1 MWAAAI
7 SNTSAGL
14 HPGVDRLLG
23 EMEIDWIFHCGNIGS
38 NDVLVALSAHAPTT
52 GVLGPKD
59 DASELP
65 FRGHLVKTIEGCTIY
80 VAEDIGTAIRPNDAT
95 ARAIEAHSPKVV
107 LFAGSGAPSVDIVG
121 GVIWVSPGSSQS
133 EGDECAVAILEL
145 RGGQAHCEMV
155 SVSAG

>member
-1 MWAAAI
+1 MWVAAI

-14 HPGVDRLLG
+14 HPGIDRILG
-23 EMEIDWIFHCGNIGS
+23 EMELDWIFHCGNIGS
-38 NDVLVALSAHAPTT
+38 NDVLLALSGHAPTT
-52 GVLGPKD
+52 GVLGPND

-65 FRGHLVKTIEGCTIY
+65 FRENLVKTVEGCTIY

-107 LFAGSGAPSVDIVG
+107 LFAGSGPPSVEIVG
-121 GVIWVSPGSSQS
+121 GVIWVSPGS

-145 RGGQAHCEMV
+145 RGGQARCEMV